1 MRRPN
6 TYQGLCG
13 AVGVKAKNKKNTLWD
28 RPHCAGGKG
37 GVAEEWGDSHQ
48 RSLHRRLCEVIRD
61 HEQRTHVTTLGE

>member
-1 MRRPN
+1 M
-6 TYQGLCG
+6 YQGPCG

-48 RSLHRRLCEVIRD
+48 QSLHRRLCEVIRD